1 MSNKEEGVKI
11 PFNDE
16 GEKFIPSAL
25 KWLYEM
31 EALNS
36 SALLNN
42 LYANIYASSRHV
54 KDVEL
59 LIDRNNKK
67 MLIYMKFSWKAKLF
81 LGVKKRTATLVLD
94 NLQELLPSF
103 EFRIT
108 EKRELFDLAL
118 ENAKKV
124 ALGGRDEESD
134 ESPDSGTDDDSN
146 GNDDGSSS
154 EEQSSELQEASDI
167 LSDQEEQTKSEE

>member
-1 MSNKEEGVKI
+1 MSKEKDVKI
-11 PFNDE
+11 PFTDE
-16 GEKFIPSAL
+16 GDKFIPSAL

-42 LYANIYASSRHV
+42 LYANIYSSSRHV

-59 LIDRNNKK
+59 LIDRNNRK
-67 MLIYMKFSWKAKLF
+67 MLIYMKFSWKANLF
-81 LGVKKRTATLVLD
+81 LGVKKRTAELVLD

-108 EKRELFDLAL
+108 EKRELFDKAL
-118 ENAKKV
+118 ERAKEV
-124 ALGGRDEESD
+124 ALGGEDEAD
-134 ESPDSGTDDDSN
+134 QSPDSGDGDASD

-154 EEQSSELQEASDI
+154 EEQSSELQETSDI
-167 LSDQEEQTKSEE
+167 LPDQEEQTKAE